1 MVGAQTT
8 ITQSQ
13 DDLSRARMFRCNP
26 NEAPHGA
33 PGSAGAKRRRRTS
46 SGRNKQCAQRGDV
59 NTTLAMNN
67 VGPQFRRAR
76 IRSPPRYGIV
86 SSKPEALVTGSAV
99 AAATKAAQAEMEHRA
114 KETIE
119 TIEAVNTEQTQMKD
133 KEDAETVAEI
143 QPKEVEK
150 TDVAQHEVVKEDPIS
165 DEVAFLGKFK
175 TVVINMDRRPDRLE
189 GCSSRL
195 TAMCPGLKWERMPAV
210 DGRKTVISPNF
221 VTNSWD
227 TSPNVVYQRIRSIRK
242 GWDDLHT
249 YHERVLELS
258 PGERG
263 CAASHIKAWRQCLA
277 NGSEEPLLVIE
288 DDAAPMPDFA
298 SILKRALA
306 VLPSDAHIL
315 YLGYS
320 QAAHWR
326 REISADVVE
335 AEYVWTTVGYIVWP
349 AAAELMLSM
358 LPINQPVDN
367 WMAQL
372 CASGKMKSYC
382 VRPKLIRQSDAW
394 NCGSDIR
401 HSDESY
407 WGPDSDI
414 MHSETVPVPP
424 TNPLARA
431 IPGAIID
438 DGSYFWDLSCTQKEQ
453 MS

>member
-1 MVGAQTT
+1 MVGAQATPQ
-8 ITQSQ
+8 QSQ
-13 DDLSRARMFRCNP
+13 VDFSRARIPGCNP
-26 NEAPHGA
+26 NEAPFLA
-33 PGSAGAKRRRRTS
+33 AGSNGAKRRRRTS
-46 SGRNKQCAQRGDV
+46 SGRNKKCEQTSL
-59 NTTLAMNN
+59 NS

-76 IRSPPRYGIV
+76 VRSPPR
-86 SSKPEALVTGSAV
+86 SSLAASKPEALVTCRSLASATEAAELQRRTTEVV
-99 AAATKAAQAEMEHRA
+99 AVKEVVEPQK
-114 KETIE
+114 KETE
-119 TIEAVNTEQTQMKD
+119 SK
-133 KEDAETVAEI
+133 AEEVVV
-143 QPKEVEK
+143 QSKEVE
-150 TDVAQHEVVKEDPIS
+150 QSQVVKPGVDTEDS
-165 DEVAFLGKFK
+165 EHEEAAFLAKFR
-175 TVVINMDRRPDRLE
+175 TVVINMERRPDRLE

-195 TAMCPGLKWERMPAV
+195 AAICPGLKWERLSAI
-210 DGRKTVISPNF
+210 DGRKTIISPNF
-221 VTNSWD
+221 VTSSWD
-227 TSPNVVYQRIRSIRK
+227 TSPNVVYQKIRSIRK

-263 CAASHIKAWRQCLA
+263 CAASHIKAWRHCLA
-277 NGSEEPLLVIE
+277 SGTPEPLLVIE

-298 SILKRALA
+298 KILKRAMA
-306 VLPSDAHIL
+306 ALPSDAHIL

-326 REISADVVE
+326 REVSAELVE
-335 AEYVWTTVGYIVWP
+335 SEYVWTTVGYIVWP

-372 CASGKMKSYC
+372 NASGKLKSYC
-382 VRPKLIRQSDAW
+382 IRPKLIRQSDAW

-401 HSDESY
+401 HSDEGY

-424 TNPLARA
+424 TNPLARS

-438 DGSYFWDLSCTQKEQ
+438 DGSYFWDLSCTEKDQ

>member
-1 MVGAQTT
+1 M
-8 ITQSQ
+8 
-13 DDLSRARMFRCNP
+13 
-26 NEAPHGA
+26 
-33 PGSAGAKRRRRTS
+33 
-46 SGRNKQCAQRGDV
+46 
-59 NTTLAMNN
+59 
-67 VGPQFRRAR
+67 
-76 IRSPPRYGIV
+76 RSPPRSGVV
-86 SSKPEALVTGSAV
+86 SPKPKALVTGRSV
-99 AAATKAAQAEMEHRA
+99 AAATEAARAEMECRA
-114 KETIE
+114 KETVE
-119 TIEAVNTEQTQMKD
+119 VAEAVDIEEKQAKCKVEDEEVAEVERTEAEETEVVQAEHD
-133 KEDAETVAEI
+133 KEDSKAEEA
-143 QPKEVEK
+143 
-150 TDVAQHEVVKEDPIS
+150 
-165 DEVAFLGKFK
+165 AFLAKFNS
-175 TVVINMDRRPDRLE
+175 VVINMERRPDRLE

-195 TAMCPGLKWERMPAV
+195 AANCPGLKFERMAAI

-221 VTNSWD
+221 VTTSWD
-227 TSPNVVYQRIRSIRK
+227 TSPNVVYQRKRSERK

-263 CAASHIKAWRQCLA
+263 CAASHIKAWRHCLA
-277 NGSEEPLLVIE
+277 SGTREPLLVIE

-306 VLPSDAHIL
+306 SLPSDAHIL

-326 REISADVVE
+326 REVSAELVE

-349 AAAELMLSM
+349 AAAELLLSM

-372 CASGKMKSYC
+372 CASGNLKSFC
-382 VRPKLIRQSDAW
+382 IRPKLIRQSDAW

-401 HSDESY
+401 HSDEGY

-414 MHSETVPVPP
+414 IHSEAVPVPP
-424 TNPLARA
+424 TNPLARS
-431 IPGAIID
+431 IPGAILD
-438 DGSYFWDLSCTQKEQ
+438 DGSCFWDLSFTQKDQ